1 MRNKQNDKDY
11 PNKMDSLYLCIT
23 TYIHNYCIYSQLLHT
38 KLLLGVLENKPKN
51 KRDVNLSPNSIL

>member
-23 TYIHNYCIYSQLLHT
+23 TYIHNYCIQNYFLEFLRINQRT
-38 KLLLGVLENKPKN
+38 KEM
-51 KRDVNLSPNSIL
+51 